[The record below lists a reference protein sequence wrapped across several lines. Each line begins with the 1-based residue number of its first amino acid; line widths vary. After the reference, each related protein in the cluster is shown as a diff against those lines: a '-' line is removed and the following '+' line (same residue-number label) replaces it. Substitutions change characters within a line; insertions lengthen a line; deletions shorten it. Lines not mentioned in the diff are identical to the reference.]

1 MDARQSS
8 VWRRRLFDSSA
19 GQVFEISRDDVSG
32 LPAVVASAMHR
43 FSLRFSVTVAD
54 AAQAEPWLTDGGA
67 IVFKFWPTDF
77 PGTARCSGNN
87 PAVR

>member
-1 MDARQSS
+1 
-8 VWRRRLFDSSA
+8 
-19 GQVFEISRDDVSG
+19 
-32 LPAVVASAMHR
+32 MHR

-54 AAQAEPWLTDGGA
+54 AAEAEPWLTDGGA
-67 IVFKFWPTDF
+67 IVFKFGPTDF